1 MESVFNQGWLGG
13 VSIGLTFIVMRKPI
27 LSTLTVL
34 SSKIIPES
42 HTREE
47 LGYLEMYSLAMKD
60 NNITVNERS
69 MLNLQ
74 ATAYGID
81 EERKAYLELW
91 YDDLQRLGESE

>member
-1 MESVFNQGWLGG
+1 MCE
-13 VSIGLTFIVMRKPI
+13 VSSIQSPQ
-27 LSTLTVL
+27 
-34 SSKIIPES
+34 
-42 HTREE
+42 
-47 LGYLEMYSLAMKD
+47 
-60 NNITVNERS
+60 

>member
-1 MESVFNQGWLGG
+1 MVNDAVDKLLQIRGFVRGHRLALPPNRYHRAYDQCVNLMCE
-13 VSIGLTFIVMRKPI
+13 VSSIQSPQ
-27 LSTLTVL
+27 
-34 SSKIIPES
+34 
-42 HTREE
+42 
-47 LGYLEMYSLAMKD
+47 
-60 NNITVNERS
+60 

>member
-1 MESVFNQGWLGG
+1 MYN
-13 VSIGLTFIVMRKPI
+13 
-27 LSTLTVL
+27 LTV
-34 SSKIIPES
+34 
-42 HTREE
+42 
-47 LGYLEMYSLAMKD
+47 A
-60 NNITVNERS
+60 ERS